1 MKITPPPVAMR
12 GWPRARL
19 GGGRGD
25 GPELGDCAGGGG
37 QRDLWLCL
45 IRPCKWHTVYSA
57 AAVLTIMEYVLGPD
71 AFLSLS
77 FFFLTARS
85 RDNDTS

>member
-57 AAVLTIMEYVLGPD
+57 AAVLTWSTCWVPTL
-71 AFLSLS
+71 FSLS
-77 FFFLTARS
+77 FFFNSKITR
-85 RDNDTS
+85 